1 VCPNGL
7 PTFLP
12 LAFEVVKI
20 CALQKKKEVNPSLK
34 NFKNIATISMGR
46 DGKQKF

>member
-20 CALQKKKEVNPSLK
+20 CVLQKKREINLSLK
-34 NFKNIATISMGR
+34 NKKNIAIVSMGR
-46 DGKQKF
+46 DSKQQV

>member
-1 VCPNGL
+1 L

-20 CALQKKKEVNPSLK
+20 CVLQNKREINPSFKKL
-34 NFKNIATISMGR
+34 KNIATISMGR
-46 DGKQKF
+46 DSKQV